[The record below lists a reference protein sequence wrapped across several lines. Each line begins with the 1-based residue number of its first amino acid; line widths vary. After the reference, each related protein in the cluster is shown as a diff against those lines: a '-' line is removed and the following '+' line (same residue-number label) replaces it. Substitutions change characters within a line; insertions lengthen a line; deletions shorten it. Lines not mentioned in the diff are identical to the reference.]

1 MRVTRQPAL
10 WLNDPNIRTLQ
21 EACKRYRREAH
32 TPPHSEAAWDIFK
45 DARNSLKKLIGKAKR
60 RFMTNA
66 LSSKLHKEVWKT
78 IHRILHPS
86 HQSITVYPDELNEHF
101 AFAAE
106 CVDASVAV
114 DKEEPHRRINAL
126 AHDPDTSFGLKSVT
140 YHEVIRES
148 KALRS
153 DCSTGP
159 DNIPTKFVKL
169 VSDHLASPLTHILNT
184 CISKLD
190 FPTLWKVARI
200 SPFQR

>member
-1 MRVTRQPAL
+1 MRVTRPPAL

-66 LSSKLHKEVWKT
+66 LSSKRHKEVRKT

-86 HQSITVYPDELNEHF
+86 HQSITVYPDNKHF
-101 AFAAE
+101 ASAAQR
-106 CVDASVAV
+106 VDASVAV
-114 DKEEPHRRINAL
+114 NKKEELHRRINAL
-126 AHDPDTSFGLKSVT
+126 AQDPDTSFRLKSVT
-140 YHEVIRES
+140 YHEVSRES
-148 KALRS
+148 KAMRS

-159 DNIPTKFVKL
+159 HNIPTKFIKL
-169 VSDHLASPLTHILNT
+169 V
-184 CISKLD
+184 
-190 FPTLWKVARI
+190 
-200 SPFQR
+200 